1 MKSLPQQPLVFKSIS
16 ELMQRLKQ
24 PKPQHPLIGLIH
36 YDEVNIDSEDAGRNF
51 LIDFYKVSFK
61 NDFKGQVKYG
71 QGFYDFEE
79 GGLAFLAPN
88 QIVSMSHEE
97 NSYDGYALFFHM
109 DLIRG
114 SQLGKHIQ
122 QYGFFSYAVTE
133 ALFLSDQEKKI
144 VVGLFESIKQE
155 LKTNIDHFSQDVLV
169 TQIELLLNY
178 SNRFYDRQF
187 ITRKAVNNDK
197 IRKMDAYLA
206 ERFDSGPSSLSGLPT
221 VLEVAE
227 HLKVSPRYLTDM
239 LKSLTG
245 QSTQQHIHERLID
258 RAK

>member
-1 MKSLPQQPLVFKSIS
+1 
-16 ELMQRLKQ
+16 
-24 PKPQHPLIGLIH
+24 
-36 YDEVNIDSEDAGRNF
+36 
-51 LIDFYKVSFK
+51 
-61 NDFKGQVKYG
+61 
-71 QGFYDFEE
+71 
-79 GGLAFLAPN
+79 
-88 QIVSMSHEE
+88 MSHEE

-258 RAK
+258 RAKEMLSSSEMNISEIAYQLGFEHPQSFNKLFKQKSAISPLEFRQSFKK